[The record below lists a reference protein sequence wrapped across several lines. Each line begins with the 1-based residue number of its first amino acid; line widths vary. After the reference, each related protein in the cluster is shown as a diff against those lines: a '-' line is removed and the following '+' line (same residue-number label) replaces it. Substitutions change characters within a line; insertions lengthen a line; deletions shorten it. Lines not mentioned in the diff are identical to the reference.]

1 MRMPVPLIIR
11 SERPDDHIAIG
22 DVIRRAFSGMPYADG
37 DEDALVE
44 TLRRANA
51 LSVSLVAESADRVVG
66 QVTLS
71 PATASDGTPGW
82 YALGPLAVLP
92 AHQRGGLGAG
102 LVQAGLQAIA
112 ERGANGCILTGNPA
126 YYARF
131 GFGPS
136 PSNAPPGEPVEF
148 FMIKLLDGRQ
158 PVGPIFFH
166 PAFGNGAH
174 N

>member
-1 MRMPVPLIIR
+1 MSLPLIIR

-22 DVIRRAFSGMPYADG
+22 DVVREAFSGMPYADG
-37 DEDALVE
+37 DEDELVE

-51 LSVSLVAESADRVVG
+51 LSVSLVAESGDRVIG

-92 AHQRGGLGAG
+92 AHQRGGLGAR
-102 LVQAGLQAIA
+102 LVNAGLQAII

-131 GFGPS
+131 EFRLS
-136 PSNAPPGEPVEF
+136 PSNAPPGESAEF

>member
-1 MRMPVPLIIR
+1 
-11 SERPDDHIAIG
+11 
-22 DVIRRAFSGMPYADG
+22 MPYADG

-51 LSVSLVAESADRVVG
+51 LSVSLVAESGDRVVG

-92 AHQRGGLGAG
+92 AHQRGGLGAR
-102 LVQAGLQAIA
+102 LVNAGLQAII

-136 PSNAPPGEPVEF
+136 PSNAPPGEPAEF